1 MALSE
6 ARRRAN
12 ARYTKENVKQ
22 VGVKFY
28 PAETD
33 IYEWVKA
40 QDNTQGYIKQLIRE
54 DMEAR
59 SDGEVHRH
67 TH

>member
-12 ARYTKENVKQ
+12 AKYARENVKQ

-33 IYEWVKA
+33 LYEWVKA
-40 QDNTQGYIKQLIRE
+40 QGNTQGYIKGLIRA
-54 DMEAR
+54 DMEGRRDA
-59 SDGEVHRH
+59 
-67 TH
+67 